1 MSASETAMWVT
12 EVITDWDVYHHGVS
26 RVIAHKKTPYQE
38 MYVVESPSFG
48 RALVLDGKWQS
59 SQHDEFIYHEA
70 LVQPA
75 MIMHGQPKKVLI
87 LGGGEGA
94 TIREALR
101 WSSVERVVMVDIDP
115 EVVEACR
122 EHMEVMHQGS
132 WDDPRL
138 ELVFEDAWGY
148 LENTTE
154 AWDVIISDLTDPLE
168 EGPSFKLFT
177 REFYEMAK
185 KALAPGGKLVAQAG
199 PVSPVEVAL
208 HARLCNTLADVF
220 EDVVSYCAPTPS
232 YGRAWGFAL
241 CSAEPMDRTPDPA
254 KSDAI
259 IAQAVSSELKLMDGQ
274 ALLGMLQTLKYVRT
288 AIANSTTV
296 YTIAAPPRFGNLEG

>member
-1 MSASETAMWVT
+1 MSALDTAMWVT

-26 RVIAHKKTPYQE
+26 RVIAHTKTPYQE

-75 MIMHGQPKKVLI
+75 MIMQGGPKKVLI

-115 EVVEACR
+115 EVVQACR

-138 ELVFEDAWGY
+138 ELVFDDAWVY

-177 REFYEMAK
+177 REFYEIAK

-220 EDVVSYCAPTPS
+220 EDMVSYCAPTPS

-241 CSAEPMDRTPDPA
+241 CSAEAMDLTPDPA
-254 KSDAI
+254 KTDAL
-259 IAQAVSSELKLMDGQ
+259 IAAKVKGELKLMDGRT
-274 ALLGMLQTLKYVRT
+274 LLGLLQTPKYIRT
-288 AIANSTTV
+288 AIQKSTTV

>member
-1 MSASETAMWVT
+1 MSGAETSIWVT

-26 RVIAHKKTPYQE
+26 EVIAHKKTMYQE
-38 MYVVESPSFG
+38 MYVVHSPSFG

-59 SQHDEFIYHEA
+59 SEHDEFLYHEP

-75 MIMHGQPKKVLI
+75 MIAQGAPKKVLI

-101 WSSVERVVMVDIDP
+101 WKSVERVVMVDIDR

-122 EHMEVMHQGS
+122 AHMEVMHQGA

-138 ELVFEDAWGY
+138 ELVFDDAWKY
-148 LENTTE
+148 LEETTE

-177 REFYEMAK
+177 REFYEMAR
-185 KALAPGGKLVAQAG
+185 KALAPGGKVVIQAG
-199 PVSPVEVAL
+199 PVSPVEIAL
-208 HARLCNTLADVF
+208 HARLVNTLGAVF
-220 EDVVSYCAPTPS
+220 PHVTPYCSHTPS
-232 YGRAWGFAL
+232 YGRPWGFAL
-241 CSAEPMDRTPDPA
+241 CSETPIDQRPDVA
-254 KSDAI
+254 
-259 IAQAVSSELKLMDGQ
+259 AVDELLARMVKGPLKLIDGQ
-274 ALLGMLQTLKYVRT
+274 TLLGMLQTPKHIRQAV
-288 AIANSTTV
+288 AAADVV
-296 YTIAAPPRFGNLEG
+296 YTVAAPPRFGREGC

>member
-1 MSASETAMWVT
+1 MSANETAMWVT

-26 RVIAHKKTPYQE
+26 QVIAYTKTPYQE

-59 SQHDEFIYHEA
+59 SQRDEFIYHEA

-75 MIMHGQPKKVLI
+75 MIMQGSPKKVLI

-101 WSSVERVVMVDIDP
+101 WNSVERVVMVDIDP
-115 EVVEACR
+115 DVVQACR

-138 ELVFEDAWGY
+138 ELVFDDAWAY

-241 CSAEPMDRTPDPA
+241 CSADPMDRTPDPA
-254 KSDAI
+254 QSDAI
-259 IAQAVSSELKLMDGQ
+259 IARNVNSELKLIDGQ

-288 AIANSTTV
+288 AIADSTTV